1 MFRSMVMVYRRTRTR
16 IITELKFKQRPEI
29 KIFGFS
35 LIFDFLFV
43 SSRSLKK
50 LYPGDYFKVS
60 ILELQGVPRNMTV
73 GE

>member
-35 LIFDFLFV
+35 LILDFVCFLSLFKETL
-43 SSRSLKK
+43 SWGLFQS
-50 LYPGDYFKVS
+50 YYFGTTGCPTKHDS
-60 ILELQGVPRNMTV
+60 W
-73 GE
+73 